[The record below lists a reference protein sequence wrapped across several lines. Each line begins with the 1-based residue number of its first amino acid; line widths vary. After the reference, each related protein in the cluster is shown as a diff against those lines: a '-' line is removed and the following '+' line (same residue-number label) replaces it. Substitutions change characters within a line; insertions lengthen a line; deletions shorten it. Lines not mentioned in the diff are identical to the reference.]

1 MINTQEIII
10 RLLAALLF
18 SGSVGLQRALTGKA
32 AGMRTHILVGVGSA
46 LFTLISPYAFASAAP
61 NADRIASQVVTGIG
75 FIGGGAI
82 LKERG
87 SIKGLTTA
95 AGIWAA
101 AALGVASGAG
111 LYTMAAATT
120 IIILA
125 TLIALRRIEVRFP
138 RRALEAWVV
147 RLSFSGD
154 ATLQSLYDALMTHCR
169 KASLLELEQ
178 DENNQTCVVFA
189 VELPHR
195 FDIMALTAALRAA
208 GGSRV
213 AWHVGGNAA
222 MEGGD

>member
-120 IIILA
+120 LIILA
-125 TLIALRRIEVRFP
+125 TLVVLRRIEVHFP

-147 RLSFSGD
+147 HLSFSGD
-154 ATLQSLYDALMTHCR
+154 TTLQSLHDALMTHCR
-169 KASLLELEQ
+169 KVSLVELEQ
-178 DENNQTCVVFA
+178 DDDVQTRIVFA

-195 FDIMALTAALRAA
+195 FDIMALTAALHEA
-208 GGSRV
+208 GGRLI
-213 AWHVGGNAA
+213 AWHIGGNAA
-222 MEGGD
+222 TEGDD

>member
-1 MINTQEIII
+1 MTIDYRLMSTQEIII

-46 LFTLISPYAFASAAP
+46 LFTLISPYAFPSAAP

-82 LKERG
+82 LKEG
-87 SIKGLTTA
+87 PPP
-95 AGIWAA
+95 
-101 AALGVASGAG
+101 ALGVASGAG

-120 IIILA
+120 AIILA
-125 TLIALRRIEVRFP
+125 TLIVLRRIEVRFP
-138 RRALEAWVV
+138 RRAQEAWVV

-154 ATLQSLYDALMTHCR
+154 VTLQSLHDALMTHCR
-169 KASLLELEQ
+169 KVSLVELEQ
-178 DENNQTCVVFA
+178 DEDKQTCVVFA

-195 FDIMALTAALRAA
+195 FDIMALTATLRAA

>member
-1 MINTQEIII
+1 MISTQEIII

-46 LFTLISPYAFASAAP
+46 LFTLISPYAFTSAAP

-120 IIILA
+120 IIILM

-147 RLSFSGD
+147 HLAFAGD
-154 ATLQSLYDALMTHCR
+154 ATLQSLHDALMTHCR
-169 KASLLELEQ
+169 EVSLLELEQ
-178 DENNQTCVVFA
+178 DEDNQTCVVFA

-195 FDIMALTAALRAA
+195 FDIMTLTAALRAA

-213 AWHVGGNAA
+213 AWRAGGNAA
-222 MEGGD
+222 MEGDE